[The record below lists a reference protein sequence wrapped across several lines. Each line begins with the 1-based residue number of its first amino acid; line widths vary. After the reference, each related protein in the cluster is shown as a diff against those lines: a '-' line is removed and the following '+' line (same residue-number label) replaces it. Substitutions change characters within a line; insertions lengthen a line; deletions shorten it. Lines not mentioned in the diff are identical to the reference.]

1 MSGAAFRTS
10 NIRVQYGALPWRTTA
25 RGVEILLIT
34 TQTTRRWI
42 IPKGWPIPGLR
53 PSECAAHEVF
63 EEAGVEGE
71 ISNRPIGTFSYEKR
85 RKSGD
90 AVACKVEVFT
100 LEVLRQRRK
109 WPEKGSRKTRWCSVK
124 EALGHV
130 SDPGLAKLIARFG
143 RAADNAELEPAHF
156 ASA

>member
-10 NIRVQYGALPWRTTA
+10 AVRVQYGALPWRATT

-71 ISNRPIGTFSYEKR
+71 ISNRPIGTFNYEKR

-90 AVACKVEVFT
+90 AVACKVEVFA
-100 LEVLRQRRK
+100 LEVFRQRRN

-124 EALGHV
+124 EALRHV
-130 SDPGLAKLIARFG
+130 SDPGLAKLIAKFG
-143 RAADNAELEPAHF
+143 RAMDDAELEPAHF